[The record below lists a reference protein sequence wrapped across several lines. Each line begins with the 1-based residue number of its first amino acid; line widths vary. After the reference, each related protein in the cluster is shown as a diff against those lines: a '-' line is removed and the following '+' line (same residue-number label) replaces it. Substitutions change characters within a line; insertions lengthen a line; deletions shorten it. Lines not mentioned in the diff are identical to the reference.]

1 MKLLFLNHLENAR
14 DSLRANRMR
23 TFLTITG
30 VAIGI
35 ASIIAI
41 LSLATGASQ
50 IVANQVD
57 ETGGTIA
64 VIRPGVQTAD
74 SISTI
79 VNQQAHGSITTSSL
93 TLSDVAHIKTLP
105 AVTSVAP
112 IIVLHA
118 NIASTDHTLNQG
130 TVVGSSD
137 SLLTM
142 SNVRVA
148 SGSFDASNE
157 NIVTIGA
164 QLSVNLFGT
173 ENSLGKTLTI
183 RGKEFR
189 VGGVLERQHNPMNF
203 NGFDFNTITLL
214 NQEQLLAI
222 SPTAQVQQINVQV
235 DSIANLEPTVVR
247 LNKDLL
253 ARHSGEQDFSVLVGD
268 AIAEPTSQLFFV
280 IAGVTAT
287 IAGISLFVGGIGIMN
302 IMLVNV
308 AERTR
313 EIGIRKALGA
323 THSDII
329 WQFLIESLLM
339 SLIGGIFGGFGGM
352 ALAFIIS
359 LFLTFDP
366 VITWHAAAIA
376 VGTAAVIGVIFG
388 LYPALRASRKDPIE
402 SLKQQN

>member
-1 MKLLFLNHLENAR
+1 
-14 DSLRANRMR
+14 MR

-148 SGSFDASNE
+148 SGSFDTSNE

-203 NGFDFNTITLL
+203 NGFDFNTMTLL

-253 ARHSGEQDFSVLVGD
+253 ARHNNEQDFSVLVGD

-339 SLIGGIFGGFGGM
+339 SLIGGIVGGFGGM

>member
-64 VIRPGVQTAD
+64 VIRPGVQNAD

-148 SGSFDASNE
+148 SGSFDTSNE

-203 NGFDFNTITLL
+203 NGFDFNTMTLL

-253 ARHSGEQDFSVLVGD
+253 ARHNNEQDFSVLVGD

-339 SLIGGIFGGFGGM
+339 SLIGGIVGGFGGM

-366 VITWHAAAIA
+366 VITWHSAAVA

>member
-74 SISTI
+74 SISAI

-148 SGSFDASNE
+148 SGSFDTSNE

-173 ENSLGKTLTI
+173 ESSLGKTLTI

-203 NGFDFNTITLL
+203 NGFDFNTMTLL

-280 IAGVTAT
+280 VAGVTAT

-339 SLIGGIFGGFGGM
+339 SLIGGIVGGFGGM

-366 VITWHAAAIA
+366 VITWHSAAVA

>member
-50 IVANQVD
+50 VVADQVD
-57 ETGGTIA
+57 EAGGTIA

-105 AVTSVAP
+105 SVTSVAP

-118 NIASTDHTLNQG
+118 SIASSERSLSQG
-130 TVVGSSD
+130 TVVGSSA
-137 SLLTM
+137 SLLAM
-142 SNVRVA
+142 SNVRA
-148 SGSFDASNE
+148 QSGNFDTTND
-157 NIVTIGA
+157 NIVTIGV
-164 QLSVNLFGT
+164 QLSIDLYGT

-203 NGFDFNTITLL
+203 NGFDFNTIALL
-214 NQEQLLAI
+214 GQDQLLAI
-222 SPTAQVQQINVQV
+222 NPTAQVQQINVQV
-235 DSIANLEPTVVR
+235 DSITNLEPAVIN

-253 ARHSGEQDFSVLVGD
+253 ARHNNEQDFSVLVGD
-268 AIAEPTSQLFFV
+268 SIAEPTSQLFFI

-323 THSDII
+323 THGDII

-339 SLIGGIFGGFGGM
+339 SLIGGIVGGLGGM

-366 VITWHAAAIA
+366 VITWHAAGLA
-376 VGTAAVIGVIFG
+376 VGTAAIIGIIFG
-388 LYPALRASRKDPIE
+388 LYPAVRAARKNPIE
-402 SLKQQN
+402 SLKQQT

>member
-112 IIVLHA
+112 LSGLHA
-118 NIASTDHTLNQG
+118 NIASAEQTLKHG

-148 SGSFDASNE
+148 SGSFDTSNE

>member
-1 MKLLFLNHLENAR
+1 MNHLENAR
-14 DSLRANRMR
+14 DSLHANRAR

-41 LSLATGASQ
+41 LSLAAGASR
-50 IVANQVD
+50 IVADQVD
-57 ETGGTIA
+57 EAGGTVA
-64 VIRPGVQTAD
+64 VIRPGVQATD
-74 SISTI
+74 SISAI
-79 VNQQAHGSITTSSL
+79 INQQTHGSIATSSL

-105 AVTSVAP
+105 SVEAVAP
-112 IIVLHA
+112 IITLQA
-118 NIASTDHTLNQG
+118 SIASPDHTLNQG
-130 TVVGSSD
+130 TIIGSSK
-137 SLLTM
+137 SLLDM
-142 SNVRVA
+142 SNVGV
-148 SGSFDASNE
+148 SLGSFDTDNE
-157 NIVTIGA
+157 NIVTIGT
-164 QLSVNLFGT
+164 QLSIDLFGT

-189 VGGVLERQHNPMNF
+189 VGGILERQHNPMNF
-203 NGFDFNTITLL
+203 NGFDFNTIALL
-214 NQEQLLAI
+214 SQEQLLAI
-222 SPTAQVQQINVQV
+222 NPTAQIQQINVRA
-235 DSIANLEPTVVR
+235 DSITNLETTVIK
-247 LNKDLL
+247 LNKELL
-253 ARHSGEQDFSVLVGD
+253 TRHNGEQDFSVLVGD
-268 AIAEPTSQLFFV
+268 SIAEPTSQLFFI

>member
-148 SGSFDASNE
+148 SGSFDTSNE

-253 ARHSGEQDFSVLVGD
+253 ARHNNEQDFSVLVGD

-339 SLIGGIFGGFGGM
+339 SLIGGIVGGFGGM

>member
-203 NGFDFNTITLL
+203 NGFDFNTMTLL

-280 IAGVTAT
+280 VAGVTAT

-339 SLIGGIFGGFGGM
+339 SLIGGIVGGFGGM

-366 VITWHAAAIA
+366 VITWHSAAVA

>member
-118 NIASTDHTLNQG
+118 NIASAEHTLKQG

-148 SGSFDASNE
+148 SGSFDTSNE
-157 NIVTIGA
+157 NIVTIGT

-247 LNKDLL
+247 LNKDIL
-253 ARHSGEQDFSVLVGD
+253 ARHNNEQDFSVLVGD

-339 SLIGGIFGGFGGM
+339 SLIGGIVGGFGGM